1 MALDLDDVD
10 AIAFARIFPAPNAAC
25 VIRRLEIWTPIRR
38 LINLPGLAYDSGDSE
53 EISLAFRLPFA

>member
-25 VIRRLEIWTPIRR
+25 VIRRLVA
-38 LINLPGLAYDSGDSE
+38 LPSLGYDDSE
-53 EISLAFRLPFA
+53 EASLVFRPPFA